1 MSDTTANDRDS
12 KTGRFLPGNAGNGGR
27 KPGQRNKLGEAFIE
41 DLRDA
46 WNEMGAQALRQ
57 CAEQEPGT
65 FCKIIASLLPKTID
79 LNIAV
84 DATAFADRFRMA
96 SELLGNEP
104 SPRLRKLLPGQP
116 GIIEHDNGS

>member
-1 MSDTTANDRDS
+1 MSETTQNDRDER
-12 KTGRFLPGNAGNGGR
+12 TGRFVAGNSGNGGR
-27 KPGQRNKLGEAFIE
+27 RRGARSKLGEAYLE

-46 WNEMGAQALRQ
+46 WNELGAQALRQ

-84 DATAFADRFRMA
+84 DATAFADRFRTA

-104 SPRLRKLLPGQP
+104 SPRLRKPLPGQP
-116 GIIEHDNGS
+116 RVIEHDNGR